1 MESFYVSINR
11 EKTSIFLLHITKYTK
26 ETKLQFSFLAWW
38 QIHLM
43 FVITECAYN
52 MSCHKQYY
60 EASKTQLQM
69 FDIYRRQARL
79 VIKLV

>member
-1 MESFYVSINR
+1 
-11 EKTSIFLLHITKYTK
+11 
-26 ETKLQFSFLAWW
+26 
-38 QIHLM
+38 M
-43 FVITECAYN
+43 FVITECVDN

-60 EASKTQLQM
+60 EASKTQLWM